1 MPRRA
6 LLSWLSLGTA
16 LFGGCARELGEED
29 YARLRERMV
38 SRTIEGRGVKDP
50 RVLRAMRTVRRHEF
64 VPAYSRRSA
73 YVDDP
78 LPIGWGQTIS
88 QPYIVA
94 YMTEAVL
101 PAAGDRCLE
110 VGTGSGYQAAVLA
123 ELCARVL
130 SIEYFAEL
138 ETFAERNLRSQGYGP
153 ERVELRQ
160 GDGYQGWREA
170 APFRVIVVTAAPRA
184 IPQPLLEQLDV
195 GGRLVAPVGPSAD
208 SQELELWTRT
218 RPGTDPGAFEVKRLL
233 PVSFVPLLGH

>member
-1 MPRRA
+1 MARRT

-16 LFGGCARELGEED
+16 LFGACERELGEED

-38 SRTIEGRGVKDP
+38 SKTIEGRGVRDP
-50 RVLRAMRTVRRHEF
+50 RVLRAMRTVRRHQF
-64 VPAYSRRSA
+64 VPATQRRSA

-101 PAAGDRCLE
+101 PEPGDRCLE

-123 ELCARVL
+123 ELCGHVF
-130 SIEYFAEL
+130 SVEYLPEL
-138 ETFAERNLRSQGYGP
+138 RTFAERNLRAEGYGR
-153 ERVELRQ
+153 ERVELKE

-170 APFRVIVVTAAPRA
+170 APFRVIVVTAAPHA
-184 IPQPLLEQLDV
+184 VPEPLLEQLDV
-195 GGRLVAPVGPSAD
+195 GGRLIAPVGPTVD
-208 SQELELWTRT
+208 TQQLELWIRT
-218 RPGTDPGAFEVKRLL
+218 RPGEDPGAFEVRPLL
-233 PVSFVPLLGH
+233 AVSFVPLLGH